1 MNRWISLFGAA
12 LAAAPAPLCAQSTP
26 IIVSGQ
32 LATAPDSATVTV
44 YEPMP
49 GVPLN
54 YFFTDGPNVALVR
67 GGRFTYQ
74 LRHGQTGFIR
84 YDGKYAPSG
93 VSFVEPGARISF
105 EMKPAGGSERPPVVF
120 RGTNAAA
127 NDLLY
132 QGKLLNG
139 GPPDSERIAAV
150 LASAPTAAVVL
161 TALQGELRQPGALL
175 ATAFKQRQISR
186 QCYEVLT
193 AELEQRL
200 LFWAGNVLL
209 FHHNEPAKANLPLQ
223 MPDGE
228 VRKLVAALATRY
240 NPALPRYRHSALG
253 NLGLLADL
261 QAKGLLAGAPPM
273 ARTWGEYAAQFAPVN
288 TLMPS
293 YDYLPPATQ
302 GPAMGDVVLTALAFN
317 AMSAAEFTKVFAD
330 YRRLF
335 PTSPYVPI
343 IARALPAAPKP
354 AALASSQNQTFGRF
368 STGARALAFAPAPGL
383 DTVQTLAALVRQQF
397 RGRPVFVDFWASW
410 CGPCIA
416 EFRHE
421 DPLHDFLSKNGI
433 EALYVSVD
441 KPGMRDKWAALAV
454 QNNLRGYHYLASPAV
469 QKATERDFTQIPRYL
484 LFDKNGTLVEP
495 DAYHPSAGEKLYRQL
510 RERLQLH

>member
-1 MNRWISLFGAA
+1 MGAA
-12 LAAAPAPLCAQSTP
+12 LAAAPAPLCAQSAPVT
-26 IIVSGQ
+26 ITGQ
-32 LATAPDSATVTV
+32 LATVPDSATVTI

-54 YFFTDGPNVALVR
+54 LFFTDGPNTAVVR
-67 GGRFTYQ
+67 GERFTYQ

-93 VSFVEPGARISF
+93 MSFVEPGARISF
-105 EMKPAGGSERPPVVF
+105 EMKPAAGSEPPTVVF
-120 RGTNAAA
+120 SGTNAAA
-127 NDLLY
+127 NNLLY

-139 GPPDSERIAAV
+139 GPPDSKRIVAV
-150 LASAPTAAVVL
+150 LGSAPTSAAVL
-161 TALQGELRQPGALL
+161 TALQGELRQPRALL
-175 ATAFKQRQISR
+175 AAAFKQRQISQR
-186 QCYEVLT
+186 CYEVLT

-200 LFWAGNVLL
+200 LFWAESALL
-209 FHHNEPAKANLPLQ
+209 FHHNEPEKANLPLQ
-223 MPDGE
+223 MPNGE
-228 VRKLVAALATRY
+228 VRKLAAALATRY
-240 NPALPRYRHSALG
+240 NPALPRYRYSTLG
-253 NLGLLADL
+253 NLGLLAEL
-261 QAKGLLAGAPPM
+261 QAKGLLPGAAPT
-273 ARTWGEYAAQFAPVN
+273 AHTWGDYAAQFAPVN
-288 TLMPS
+288 TFMTC

-302 GPAMGDVVLTALAFN
+302 GRAVGDVLLTALAFN
-317 AMSAAEFTKVFAD
+317 AMGAAEFTKVFAD
-330 YRRLF
+330 YRRRF
-335 PTSPYVPI
+335 PASPYVPI
-343 IARALPAAPKP
+343 IARSLPAASKP
-354 AALASSQNQTFGRF
+354 AALLSTQNQTFGYF
-368 STGARALAFAPAPGL
+368 TAGARALAFAPAPGL

-421 DPLHDFLSKNGI
+421 DPLHEFLSKNGI

-441 KPGMRDKWAALAV
+441 KPGMRDKWVALAV

-495 DAYHPSAGEKLYRQL
+495 DAYHPSDGEKLYRQL
-510 RERLQLH
+510 RERLRLP